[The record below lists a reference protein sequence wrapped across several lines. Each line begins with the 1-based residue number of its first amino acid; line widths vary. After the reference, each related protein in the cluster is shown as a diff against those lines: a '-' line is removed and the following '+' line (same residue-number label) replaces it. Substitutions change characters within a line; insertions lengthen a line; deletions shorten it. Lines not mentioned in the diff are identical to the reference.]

1 MLYDTAGLCVL
12 TGEANRLAWPQ
23 QTLLLH
29 LGAITV
35 NSLSAATAAES
46 TLAAVIVD
54 VNTVEET

>member
-1 MLYDTAGLCVL
+1 ML